1 MRINRDKYLKELIAR
16 KNNSLI
22 KVITGIRRCGKS
34 YLLNEIYY
42 DYLISTGVSE
52 DHIVSVSLDTLE
64 NKELLDANNLN
75 KYIKDKV
82 KDNEIYYVFLD
93 EIQEINNFVPL
104 LNGLLQVKNLDIYV
118 TGSNS
123 KFLSSDIVTEFRG
136 RGDQIHVSPLSFKE
150 FYDAQNLTFEEA
162 FDDYL
167 TYGGMPFILKRKIPN
182 LKISYLNNLFREIY
196 LKDIKERY
204 NIRFDSELEEL
215 LNIISSGIGSLT
227 SPYKLERT
235 FRSLKNVSLSTNTI
249 DSYLKI
255 FEESFLVRKAD
266 RYDIKGKKYINAPR
280 KYYFSDMGLRNAR
293 LNFRQFEESHMM
305 ENIIYNELIIR
316 GYSID
321 IGIVEINEKNDN
333 DNYVRKQLEI
343 DFVANIANDKI
354 YIQSAYMIPNKEKYA
369 QEIRPFLKLEDSF
382 KKILIV
388 KDNIKPR
395 KDEYGI
401 IMISLRDF
409 LLNEHIL
416 KSV

>member
-1 MRINRDKYLKELIAR
+1 MKFIM
-16 KNNSLI
+16 
-22 KVITGIRRCGKS
+22 
-34 YLLNEIYY
+34 
-42 DYLISTGVSE
+42 
-52 DHIVSVSLDTLE
+52 
-64 NKELLDANNLN
+64 
-75 KYIKDKV
+75 
-82 KDNEIYYVFLD
+82 FLD